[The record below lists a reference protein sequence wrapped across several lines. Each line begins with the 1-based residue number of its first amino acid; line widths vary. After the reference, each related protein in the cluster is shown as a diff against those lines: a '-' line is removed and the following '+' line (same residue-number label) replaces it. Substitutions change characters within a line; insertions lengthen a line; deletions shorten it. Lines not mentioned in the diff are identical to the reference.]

1 MTPTTFPD
9 DVDVTIV
16 AHNGWTTLPDTLRSL
31 VGAACPPERIT
42 VVDVASSDETRA
54 RLAAE
59 WPAVHVIAL
68 SRNDGPN
75 PGRNLAFLRS
85 RRRFV
90 LLMDP
95 DVQVVPDTVGRLHA
109 GMLADPSVKVGSP
122 VVVHLARPDTIQ
134 YAGGAL
140 HYLCEAVNPWHDRPL
155 SERGVTRTPIG
166 AAPACALLI
175 DREAALHAGLF
186 DERYFLGKD
195 DGDFIHRMRIA
206 GHTVLEVPDAI
217 VLHRSRPRGT
227 GLFYYQIRNRW
238 HFILKNYEWR
248 TIVSLLPALVIH
260 EPIQFGVLCLKGHGL
275 TYVRAV
281 LGLLAMLPAL
291 PADRAVVARM
301 RRRPDRDLLVTGAL
315 LVREDLAGG
324 RLAQRGKALYEAW
337 LTAYWSFV
345 TRTLLAS

>member
-1 MTPTTFPD
+1 MTPVGFPD

-16 AHNGWTTLPDTLRSL
+16 AHDSWTTLPDTLRSL
-31 VGAACPPERIT
+31 VHAGCPPDRMT
-42 VVDVASSDETRA
+42 VVDVASGDETRA

-59 WPAVHVIAL
+59 WPAVRVIEL

-75 PGRNLAFLRS
+75 PGRNLAFIRS

-95 DVQVVPDTVGRLHA
+95 DVQVDPETIDRLHA
-109 GMLADPSVKVGSP
+109 GMLGDSTVKVASP
-122 VVVHLARPDTIQ
+122 IVVHLAKPETIQ

-155 SERGVTRTPIG
+155 SERGRTPASIG

-175 DREAALHAGLF
+175 DRDAAIQAGLF

-195 DGDFIHRMRIA
+195 DGDFIHRMRVA

-217 VLHRSRPRGT
+217 VRHRSRPRGT

-248 TIVSLLPALVIH
+248 TIVGLLPVLLIH
-260 EPIQFGVLCLKGHGL
+260 EPLQFVVLCLKGHGV

-281 LGLLAMLPAL
+281 GGLLAMLPDL
-291 PADRAVVARM
+291 RADRAALARI
-301 RRRPDRDLLVTGAL
+301 RRRHDRDLLVTGAL
-315 LVREDLAGG
+315 LIRDDLAGG
-324 RLAQRGKALYEAW
+324 RVARAGKALYESW
-337 LTAYWSFV
+337 LAGYWYV
-345 TRTLLAS
+345 LTQTLLTQ